1 MAAFVGLIN
10 AAWNLPEGEY
20 QIRAVNQDGQIFL
33 PAESQLSD
41 GSLDWPAELQLA
53 DPAEDSQQ
61 AAAIR
66 TLVAFLVQAEEAK
79 LTALE
84 NSSDGF
90 SALLFSTD
98 PSQLELDELYDRYAA
113 IGAQE
118 AAVLDAL
125 ELVFGSRLSEGR
137 APKVAA
143 PARGLKDTLLGF
155 FGYAGAA
162 GERAR
167 DRILSDLQR
176 CCPGIAENLADDL
189 ADKVSGEFSTSIA
202 PAGEIVDRTVTQL
215 FTDSRCTQYNS
226 DPPPEI
232 GPFGNLG
239 PFTGTGTLSGMV
251 SPSGEARATTDWQAG
266 NAQVSGS
273 WSGQGEGVP

>member
-1 MAAFVGLIN
+1 MSRVRGPLDGGQPQLAAFVGLIN

-20 QIRAVNQDGQIFL
+20 QIRAVSQDGQIFL

-53 DPAEDSQQ
+53 DPAEDAQQ

-167 DRILSDLQR
+167 DRILSDLQPVR
-176 CCPGIAENLADDL
+176 SWAAWRGRSTTMQEGCALTLTTHPRPGITCRWRM
-189 ADKVSGEFSTSIA
+189 S
-202 PAGEIVDRTVTQL
+202 Q
-215 FTDSRCTQYNS
+215 
-226 DPPPEI
+226 
-232 GPFGNLG
+232 
-239 PFTGTGTLSGMV
+239 LSG
-251 SPSGEARATTDWQAG
+251 PT
-266 NAQVSGS
+266 
-273 WSGQGEGVP
+273 